1 MSAQP
6 IQEILSQLQRV
17 KKIAPDKWTALCP
30 AHDDRRPSLS
40 IREADD
46 GKILLHCWAGCGA
59 ADIVNALGL
68 TLTDLFPRTNRYN
81 VGEARSVH
89 RVWAHREALQGIAH
103 EAIIVRLFIERQ
115 AVGAPLD
122 HDDLARL
129 ALADERIGEAL
140 RVAEEGR

>member
-6 IQEILSQLQRV
+6 IQEILSRLQRV

-81 VGEARSVH
+81 VGEARSVR

-115 AVGAPLD
+115 A
-122 HDDLARL
+122 
-129 ALADERIGEAL
+129 
-140 RVAEEGR
+140 

>member
-6 IQEILSQLQRV
+6 IQEILSRLQRV

-68 TLTDLFPRTNRYN
+68 TLADLFPRTNRYN
-81 VGEARSVH
+81 VGEPRSVR

-103 EAIIVRLFIERQ
+103 EVIIVRLFIERQ